1 MKNDIPFNPIPIPD
15 LQLGEV
21 KTAQPAIEH
30 SMAKAPRPRKPRPSK
45 ARRAFELNTSATRFA
60 RTVGRNAKTSWR
72 KIKGGLQVRLAR
84 LNSEL
89 LKRVLIAC
97 GVAATAA
104 LVICALAKHVA
115 LIVVLLAV
123 LGSVVV
129 LKLWNRI
136 LTLGL

>member
-15 LQLGEV
+15 LPLGEV
-21 KTAQPAIEH
+21 KPVQPVTK
-30 SMAKAPRPRKPRPSK
+30 SAPVKVNPRKRGQPLN
-45 ARRAFELNTSATRFA
+45 ARRALDLHVSARRIG
-60 RTVGRNAKTSWR
+60 RTVGRKAKTSWST
-72 KIKGGLQVRLAR
+72 IKGGLQVRLAR
-84 LNSEL
+84 LNSEQ

-104 LVICALAKHVA
+104 MVICALAKHVA
-115 LIVVLLAV
+115 LVIVLLAV
-123 LGSVVV
+123 LGALVV